1 MARVSCLIDSGFSGW
16 LFGMLM
22 RSTVLVLSL
31 CSLLTIVVP
40 AMADENERV
49 ISLDGARL
57 VTDGV
62 MGGVSSGELQL
73 TERAGRSCLQLS
85 GGVSTENNGGFIQ
98 VSVPLDASGAAVEY
112 DGIRIEVLGNGE
124 TYNLHLRTT
133 DLWLPWQSYRADF
146 VAGLQ
151 WRRIDLPFD
160 AFKPYRIDAP
170 LRIEK
175 IKRIGVV
182 AIGRNFE
189 ADICIGRM
197 VFYRG
202 DSMSSS
208 D

>member
-1 MARVSCLIDSGFSGW
+1 MAE
-16 LFGMLM
+16 
-22 RSTVLVLSL
+22 
-31 CSLLTIVVP
+31 
-40 AMADENERV
+40 ENERV

-98 VSVPLDASGAAVEY
+98 VAVPIDASGAAVEY

-124 TYNLHLRTT
+124 TYNLHLRTA

-151 WRRIDLPFD
+151 WRGVELPFD
-160 AFKPYRIDAP
+160 AFKPYRIDVP